1 MPTGHSD
8 AGTYSFESQKTP
20 SCKKLIEKAKQ
31 GSHILENDCERI
43 I

>member
-31 GSHILENDCERI
+31 GILENDCERI